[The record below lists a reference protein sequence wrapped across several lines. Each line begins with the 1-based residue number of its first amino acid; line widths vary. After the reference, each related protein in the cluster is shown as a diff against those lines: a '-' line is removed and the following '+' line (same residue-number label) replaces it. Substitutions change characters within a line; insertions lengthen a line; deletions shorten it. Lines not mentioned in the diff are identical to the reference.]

1 MFECDGGAV
10 DSGTVRKDNFQES
23 VLANAI
29 AHKKMIDQQE
39 SSGKKDAI
47 EEPDTPETFI
57 SDIYDIFTS
66 ITYNKYIEKIYSD
79 KLDYP
84 SIKKD
89 FVDISMGEF
98 KALVSKNIYDSIKKT
113 GDIKPMSELVET
125 FSLARMLNL
134 AINGDKRVCEHITPK
149 DLKSDFGGRKD
160 DKDLDLCACAIYSK
174 MSDGKNIDIIC
185 YTNNSSRPNT
195 MEDMIGVIKIKDAK
209 GSKNNLYKMC
219 PHTKDLDRDEC
230 EQLRPKLCEL
240 FDMDVCLKE
249 DSYEPIDDYL
259 QRKYDVVI
267 GQVKGDADYL
277 DKQIKIISG
286 LIYGKYI
293 TNIVINSEGHFS
305 LKKEEPEIPGY
316 M

>member
-1 MFECDGGAV
+1 MFECDSGAV
-10 DSGTVRKDNFQES
+10 DPDTVSKDNFQKK

-29 AHKKMIDQQE
+29 AYKQMIDEQK
-39 SSGKKDAI
+39 SSDGTKEAL

-57 SDIYDIFTS
+57 SNIYDIFTS

-89 FVDISMGEF
+89 FNISMGEF
-98 KALVSKNIYDSIKKT
+98 KALVSKNIYDLIKET

-149 DLKSDFGGRKD
+149 NLKSDMGGHT
-160 DKDLDLCACAIYSK
+160 DKKQLDLCACAIYSK
-174 MSDGKNIDIIC
+174 MSDEKNIDLIW

-195 MEDMIGVIKIKDAK
+195 MEDMGGIFKIKNAK
-209 GSKNNLYKMC
+209 GSKNNLHEIC

-240 FDMDVCLKE
+240 FDMDVCLKD

-293 TNIVINSEGHFS
+293 TNIVINNEGHFS

-316 M
+316 I